1 MKHLVENKAP
11 QRVIVLGG
19 AGVIG
24 KALKQTLENRGVEIL
39 SLSKENLDLTD
50 PHSTD
55 QLISLLKPTDA
66 VVFLATVTPDK
77 GKGLDAFIKN
87 VKMAENCCNALKKS
101 PVAHVVYLSSDTVY
115 SLAQGLINEE
125 SPADPENLYG
135 VMHLAREHMIKTCAP
150 LPIALLR
157 STLIYGHTDTHNS
170 YGPNRMR
177 RVAKQEKKI
186 SLFGDGEEMR
196 DHIFIDDVAS
206 LISLV
211 LFHRSTGMLNLATG
225 QSISYKELAKKTA
238 ALFDTPVEVL
248 STPRNNP
255 VTHRHFDVSAIYNS
269 FPFFAFTPLDVGLK
283 KAFEEEFNQLS
294 RISL

>member
-1 MKHLVENKAP
+1 MKHLLENKAP
-11 QRVIVLGG
+11 QRVVLLGG

-24 KALKQTLENRGVEIL
+24 KALKQTLENRGVEVL

-50 PHSTD
+50 ARSTD
-55 QLISLLKPTDA
+55 QLVRLLKPDDA
-66 VVFLATVTPDK
+66 VVFLATITPDK

-87 VKMAENCCNALKKS
+87 IKMAENFCNALKKQ
-101 PVAHVVYLSSDTVY
+101 PVSHVVYLSSDTVY
-115 SLAQGLINEE
+115 SLAQGLIHEE
-125 SPADPENLYG
+125 SPADPENLFG

-150 LPIALLR
+150 IPIALLR

-177 RVAKQEKKI
+177 RIAKQEKKI
-186 SLFGDGEEMR
+186 SLFGDGEELR
-196 DHIFIDDVAS
+196 DHIFIKDVAS

-211 LFHRSTGMLNLATG
+211 LFHRSTGTLNLATG

-238 ALFDTPVEVL
+238 ALFDIPIEIL

-255 VTHRHFDVSAIYNS
+255 ITYRHFDVSAIYKS

-283 KAFEEEFNQLS
+283 EAFESEFKQLT
-294 RISL
+294 RTNL